1 MSEDE
6 RRLRIEGLFAEH
18 ALSLLERELDGPLR
32 VHTRAIEDR
41 DISVTWTDQ
50 QADLCAP
57 EHNAIRATLDEI
69 GDRSE
74 VDTA

>member
-6 RRLRIEGLFAEH
+6 RTLRMEDLFAMP
-18 ALSLLERELDGPLR
+18 ALSVLERELDGPVR

-57 EHNAIRATLDEI
+57 EHNSIRATLDEI
-69 GDRSE
+69 GDRGE
-74 VDTA
+74 ADTA